1 MSELTPR
8 MFERVAAQL
17 IIDEAIM
24 LKPYYCP
31 SGFLTVG
38 VGRNLEGKG
47 MSWGEMISLIKLNPE
62 RKARFPHDYE
72 TLDGETLFMALV
84 RDMKINGI
92 TRDEA
97 MMLLKNDILE
107 CEADLRS
114 RLKWY
119 DRAPEDLR
127 EVLLNMCFNMGIGN
141 SKKGL
146 LSFKN
151 TLWYMGTGEY
161 EKAAENMLKSKW
173 ARQVKEGRARR
184 LAERVRALA

>member
-1 MSELTPR
+1 MSQLTPR

-24 LKPYYCP
+24 LKPYYCTEEK
-31 SGFLTVG
+31 LTIG

-47 MSWGEMISLIKLNPE
+47 LSWGEMISLIKLNLE

-72 TLDGETLFMALV
+72 TLDGETLLMALI

-107 CEADLRS
+107 CESELRS